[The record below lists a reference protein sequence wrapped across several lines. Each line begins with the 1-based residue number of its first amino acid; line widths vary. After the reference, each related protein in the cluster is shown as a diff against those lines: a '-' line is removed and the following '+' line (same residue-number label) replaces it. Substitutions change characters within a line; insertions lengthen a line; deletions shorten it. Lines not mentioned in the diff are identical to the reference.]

1 MKYLSA
7 VFLCLSMAAQVGPG
21 RRAQPSAADAPAPII
36 KPEDKCSIEGTVVSA
51 TTGEPLKKARLSL
64 RSLGGQQSGGAYG
77 TTTDGA
83 GHFLV
88 DDIDP
93 GRYSFSASRNLYVSQ
108 QYSPQGA
115 KRGTTLTLEK
125 GQKLKEIVFKL
136 TPQGVVAG
144 RILDEDGEPFANVSV
159 QCMTFGYARGK
170 RQLMGQD
177 ETSTND
183 LGEFRFHGLRPGK
196 YVLSAT
202 YRSPE
207 MFMGLQD
214 RTVASTQAGQASEE
228 GYAVTYFPGTTTPDS
243 AQQLDVTGGSQIS
256 GLTMT
261 LARVR
266 TVRVKG
272 HLNIDVASGKGPRR
286 NVSVMLMPRDN
297 QGFSMPRAMA
307 RAIDAQGNFQM
318 RGVAPGSYTIRA
330 DFMDNGARYS
340 ARMPLEVGNSNLEGI
355 ELNLQPPLEIQ
366 GHVKIEENGDLK
378 GATINVTLRPK
389 MSGPMMGGGGGGA
402 QLKDDLSFKIS
413 NLSADPYEVNVGGLP
428 EGFYLKSVRL
438 GQQDI
443 TETGADFSQGGAA
456 GEMTIVINPNGGQI
470 DGSVQN
476 AKGDAAIGA
485 TVTLIPDAAHLSL
498 AWLYKTASTDQN
510 GRFTV
515 KGVRPGEYK
524 IHAWEEV
531 EQGAYM
537 DPDFVKPHES
547 AGEKVSVKDSGQST
561 VQLKAVPAENSGNEK
576 AVK

>member
-1 MKYLSA
+1 VKYLSA
-7 VFLCLSMAAQVGPG
+7 VFLCVSMAAQVTPT
-21 RRAQPSAADAPAPII
+21 RRPQPAADTPPPVI
-36 KPEDKCSIEGTVVSA
+36 KPEDKCAIEGTVVSA
-51 TTGEPLKKARLSL
+51 ATGEPLKKARVSL
-64 RSLGGQQSGGAYG
+64 RSIGQQNGGAYG
-77 TTTDGA
+77 ATTDGA
-83 GHFLV
+83 GHFLIDEV
-88 DDIDP
+88 DP
-93 GRYSFSASRNLYVSQ
+93 GRYTFSASRNLYVSQ

-115 KRGTTLTLEK
+115 SRGTTLTLEK
-125 GQKLKEIVFKL
+125 GQKLKQIVFKL
-136 TPQGVVAG
+136 TPQGVVSG
-144 RILDEDGEPFANVSV
+144 RILDEDGEPFANVSI
-159 QCMTFGYARGK
+159 QCMTYGYARGK
-170 RQLMGQD
+170 RQLMGQE
-177 ETSTND
+177 ETATND

-207 MFMGLQD
+207 MFMGMQD
-214 RTVASTQAGQASEE
+214 RTVASTQAGQAIEE

-243 AQQLDVTGGSQIS
+243 AQQLDVTAGAQIS

-272 HLNIDVASGKGPRR
+272 HLNIEVAAGRGPRR

-297 QGFSMPRAMA
+297 QGFMMPRAMA

-330 DFMDNGARYS
+330 DFMDNGVRYS
-340 ARMPLEVGNSNLEGI
+340 ARMPLEVGNANVEGI
-355 ELNLQPPLEIQ
+355 ELNLQPPLEVQ
-366 GHVKIEENGDLK
+366 GHLKIEENGDLK
-378 GATINVTLRPK
+378 GANINIMLRPK
-389 MSGPMMGGGGGGA
+389 MSGPMMGGGGGT
-402 QLKDDLSFKIS
+402 QLKDDMSFKIG

-470 DGSVQN
+470 EGSVQN

-485 TVTLIPDAAHLSL
+485 TVTLIPDASHLSL
-498 AWLYKTASTDQN
+498 TWLYKTASTDQN
-510 GRFTV
+510 GRFSV

-524 IHAWEEV
+524 IYAWEEV

-547 AGEKVSVKDSGQST
+547 AGEKVSVKDSGQAT
-561 VQLKAVPAENSGNEK
+561 VQLKAIPAENSGNEK
-576 AVK
+576 AIK

>member
-1 MKYLSA
+1 
-7 VFLCLSMAAQVGPG
+7 MAAQVQPT
-21 RRAQPSAADAPAPII
+21 RPTQPSTNAPAPSI
-36 KPEDKCSIEGTVVSA
+36 KPEDKCVIEGTVVSA
-51 TTGEPLKKARLSL
+51 ATGEPLKKAHVSL
-64 RSLGGQQSGGAYG
+64 RALGQQNGAAYG

-83 GHFLV
+83 GHFLL
-88 DDIDP
+88 DDVDP

-108 QYSPQGA
+108 QYSPQGS

-125 GQKLKEIVFKL
+125 AQKLKEIVFKL

-144 RILDEDGEPFANVSV
+144 RVLDEDGEPFANVSI
-159 QCMTFGYARGK
+159 QCMTFGYSRGK
-170 RQLMGQD
+170 RQLMGQ
-177 ETSTND
+177 EQTNTND

-196 YVLSAT
+196 YVLSAA
-202 YRSPE
+202 YHSPE
-207 MFMGLQD
+207 MFTGIQERAVGSD
-214 RTVASTQAGQASEE
+214 QAVQASEE
-228 GYAVTYFPGTTTPDS
+228 GYAVTYFPGTTSPDS
-243 AQQLDVTGGSQIS
+243 AQQLDVTPGAQIS

-272 HLNIDVASGKGPRR
+272 HLNIEVAMGKGPRR
-286 NVSVMLMPRDN
+286 NVNVMLMPRDN
-297 QGFSMPRAMA
+297 QAFMMPRAMA
-307 RAIDAQGNFQM
+307 RVIDAQGNFQM

-330 DFMDNGARYS
+330 DLVDNGARYS
-340 ARMPLEVGNSNLEGI
+340 ARMPLEVGNSNVEGI

-366 GHVKIEENGDLK
+366 GHLKIEENGDLK
-378 GATINVTLRPK
+378 GANINVMLRPK
-389 MSGPMMGGGGGGA
+389 MTGPMGGGGGA
-402 QLKDDLSFKIS
+402 QLKDDLSFKIG
-413 NLSADPYEVNVGGLP
+413 NLSPDPYEVNVGGLP

-456 GEMTIVINPNGGQI
+456 GELTIVINPNGGQI
-470 DGSVQN
+470 EGSVQN
-476 AKGDAAIGA
+476 AKGDAATGA
-485 TVTLIPDAAHLSL
+485 MVTLIPDAAHQSL

-524 IHAWEEV
+524 IYAWEEV

-547 AGEKVSVKDSGQST
+547 AGEKVSVKDSGQAT
-561 VQLKAVPAENSGNEK
+561 VQLKAIPAENSGNEK